1 MFRERSRLPP
11 QRQQQQAQIAERFL
25 RAIEGERERERKEE
39 YKEAL
44 KNMWNRYQDE
54 ENAIERE
61 LFNEN
66 NNIES
71 DYPINYD
78 DDSKKKKKRQRQ
90 VRQREKISR
99 KRVQVILIFSV
110 CSVAISRL
118 LPSTGKTS
126 VRCLY
131 FHGYP
136 QAAKSDFP

>member
-1 MFRERSRLPP
+1 MPP
-11 QRQQQQAQIAERFL
+11 QRQQQQAQLAERFL
-25 RAIEGERERERKEE
+25 KAIEGEREREREEE
-39 YKEAL
+39 YQEAL
-44 KNMWNRYQDE
+44 HNMWNRYRDD

-78 DDSKKKKKRQRQ
+78 DDSKKKKRKRQ
-90 VRQREKISR
+90 VREKFLR

-110 CSVAISRL
+110 CSVATSRL

-136 QAAKSDFP
+136 QVAKSDFP